1 MNRFKAETGS
11 RRAFLESIPTMG
23 EQEDTKQIQEAFLKS
38 RDGAIVR
45 CASIMISSGRK
56 DLAMQ
61 ILQTTR
67 IDRNRF
73 NELKAQNT

>member
-1 MNRFKAETGS
+1 MNG
-11 RRAFLESIPTMG
+11 
-23 EQEDTKQIQEAFLKS
+23 QEDTKQIQEAFLKS

-45 CASIMISSGRK
+45 CALIMINSGRK

-61 ILQTTR
+61 ILETTR
-67 IDRNRF
+67 IDRDRF